1 MLSIVLVLAIAFGLQ
16 LFLSTIQMKNFNRAY
31 IEMRRKGKVAI
42 GRKAGGFFAGAIV
55 MFRIDDDGI
64 IQEGRKIEGSTW
76 IARVKP
82 FPGYEGRNV
91 AELTRE
97 DGPRNH
103 RNLGLALENAADN
116 YKRFVSGEEIPE
128 TPSPVQKVGGMIGRK
143 FRTNE

>member
-64 IQEGRKIEGSTW
+64 IQEGRKMEGSTFL
-76 IARVKP
+76 ARMRP
-82 FPGYEGRNV
+82 FAGYEGRSV
-91 AELTRE
+91 AELTRA

-103 RNLGLALENAADN
+103 RNLGLAIENAANN
-116 YKRFVSGEEIPE
+116 YKSFVSGEAIPD
-128 TPSPVQKVGGMIGRK
+128 TPSPVQKAGSLLGRRL
-143 FRTNE
+143 RTSE